1 MKFKEIYII
10 IYIYFIIDE
19 NIIEII
25 KYESLD

>member
-25 KYESLD
+25 KYESFD